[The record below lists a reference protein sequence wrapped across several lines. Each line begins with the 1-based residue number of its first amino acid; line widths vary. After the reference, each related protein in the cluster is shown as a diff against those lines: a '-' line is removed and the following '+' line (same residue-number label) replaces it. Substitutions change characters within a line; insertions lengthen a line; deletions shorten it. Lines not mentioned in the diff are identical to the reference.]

1 MTSRKVI
8 WVMRLPQIDPPFA
21 FVEDQRR
28 RDGCMMPPITW
39 RQRLLRQVFPRRGV
53 QDCCHYH
60 RQDFHAIA
68 AAVITAYRQISRR
81 GLEDEEA
88 DELMFQL
95 VRDAELTE
103 AEQMTAMLLLSED
116 CGIQIGRPPGKR
128 RWTYQEGRHRARALM
143 DAGVRRILV
152 TADDERRFRD

>member
-1 MTSRKVI
+1 MSGRKVI

-21 FVEDQRR
+21 EDQHW

-39 RQRLLRQVFPRRGV
+39 RQRFLRQVFPRRGV
-53 QDCCHYH
+53 RDCCHYH
-60 RQDFHAIA
+60 MQDFHAIA

-81 GLEDEEA
+81 RLEAEEA

-95 VRDAELTE
+95 LQDAGLTE
-103 AEQMTAMLLLSED
+103 AEQMTAALLLSED
-116 CGIQIGRPPGKR
+116 CGIRIWRAPGER